1 MVSKWCCT
9 IKTDSRSVSIHVL
22 PSFRHLC
29 QHTPVFPAQC
39 VHKSQHAVSHEVT
52 DDSCRS
58 HRGVKGDTNMFK
70 HTLFHTL
77 IAARL
82 VVSHVHYKAHAP
94 LSPRTGDRHMSP
106 DLNSQP
112 LHVHL
117 TPGLHVVWSGLNLV
131 HLWGVLWEGPWSWCL
146 SRCWRSLVLLLGRHC
161 WNNPVSLKVEAR
173 QRCSLFILC
182 FIRVLKHQHVLNVIW
197 WESVSSACLKF

>member
-1 MVSKWCCT
+1 MVLHNKDWQQ
-9 IKTDSRSVSIHVL
+9 I
-22 PSFRHLC
+22 SFYSCAAKFQTFVPTHSSFSSAVCAQKPTRHQPWSDGRFLTLT
-29 QHTPVFPAQC
+29 QRRERWH
-39 VHKSQHAVSHEVT
+39 
-52 DDSCRS
+52 
-58 HRGVKGDTNMFK
+58 TNMFK

-82 VVSHVHYKAHAP
+82 VVSHVHYKAHTP
-94 LSPRTGDRHMSP
+94 LSPRTRDRHMSP

-112 LHVHL
+112 LHVLL
-117 TPGLHVVWSGLNLV
+117 TRYVIWFESGAFV
-131 HLWGVLWEGPWSWCL
+131 GFLWEGPWSWCL

-161 WNNPVSLKVEAR
+161 WNKPVSLKVKAR

-197 WESVSSACLKF
+197 WESMSSACLKF